1 MATDAPV
8 TSLLGDLR
16 ELIESSRLRV
26 AVTVASES
34 VLLYWQVGRR
44 IRVDLLH
51 EERAGYGQQIVSTV
65 SRELTAEYGRGFSRP
80 NLHRMLKFAE
90 MYPDEEIVA
99 TLAAHLNWSKFVELL
114 QVKDDLAREFYAEM
128 CRLEGWDVRTLRSK
142 VGGMMY
148 ERTALSKKPEELIRR
163 ELAELREQDR
173 ITPDLVFRDP
183 YFLDFLGLKDTYSE
197 RDLEMAILRELESF
211 ILELGT
217 DFSFLARQ
225 KRIVIGGEDYY
236 IDLLFFH
243 RGLRRLIVIELKLDR
258 FRAADKGQVEL
269 YLRWLDRHER
279 REAEESPLGLILC
292 AGKDQQLVELLE
304 LETSGIHV
312 SEYLAELPPRELLER
327 KLHEAIRIAR
337 ERHSPLLLEG
347 EGS

>member
-1 MATDAPV
+1 V

-16 ELIESSRLRV
+16 ELIESSRRLV
-26 AVTVASES
+26 AATVASES
-34 VLLYWQVGRR
+34 VLLYWRVGRR

-80 NLHRMLKFAE
+80 NLHRMLKLAE
-90 MYPDEEIVA
+90 LYPDEEIVA
-99 TLAAHLNWSKFVELL
+99 ALAAHLNWSKCVELL
-114 QVKDDLAREFYAEM
+114 QVKDELAREFYAEM

-148 ERTALSKKPEELIRR
+148 ERTALSKRPDELIRR

-269 YLRWLDRHER
+269 YLRWLDRYER
-279 REAEESPLGLILC
+279 REGEESPLGLILC

-327 KLHEAIRIAR
+327 KLHDAIRLAR
-337 ERHSPLLLEG
+337 ERHAPLLLEG
-347 EGS
+347 EEGTGQEG